1 VQSMHP
7 DETLLLVDDDETTRD
22 LLSLLLEAEGWQVT
36 TVESGDAAVAYV
48 LASVPHVILSDL
60 QMPGLC
66 GTAMATAVREAC
78 GDNVPLL
85 LAMTATVREAA
96 PEGFDALLVKPFSPG
111 AVRACCEELRA
122 GINSTSSAPEPGID
136 TAEPVIDTAV
146 LQRLQASM
154 PADRLRALYDF
165 AMADAEDRVTR
176 MAAAAS
182 EGDDATVRSQAHAL
196 KGSCGMVGA
205 TRLQAMAATVE
216 TKGLATGVTGDAA
229 GTKPLTTL
237 HPFAHFREAI
247 ADIRHM
253 LEKLHR
259 G

>member
-1 VQSMHP
+1 MQSMHL

-22 LLSLLLEAEGWQVT
+22 LLALLLEAEGWQVT
-36 TVESGDAAVAYV
+36 AVESGNAAVEHV
-48 LASVPHVILSDL
+48 RTSVPHVILSDL

-66 GTAMATAVREAC
+66 GTAMANALHEAC

-85 LAMTATVREAA
+85 LAMTATVRESA
-96 PEGFDALLVKPFSPG
+96 PEGFDALLVKPFPPD
-111 AVRACCEELRA
+111 AVRPRCEELRA
-122 GINSTSSAPEPGID
+122 GAVHKQNAAEPIVDKEEPIID
-136 TAEPVIDTAV
+136 TTV
-146 LQRLQASM
+146 LARLQASM

-165 AMADAEDRVTR
+165 ALADAEERITR

-205 TRLQAMAATVE
+205 MRLQAMAATVE
-216 TKGLATGVTGDAA
+216 TKGLPTGAKGDAG

-253 LEKLHR
+253 LEKLHA